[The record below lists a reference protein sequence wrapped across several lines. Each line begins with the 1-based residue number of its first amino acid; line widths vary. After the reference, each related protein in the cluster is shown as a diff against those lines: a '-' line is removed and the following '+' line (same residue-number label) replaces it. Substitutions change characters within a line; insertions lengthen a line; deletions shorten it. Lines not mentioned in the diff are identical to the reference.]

1 MGSIFDIHT
10 VNVCDCT
17 DEDFLLDTNA
27 LLWAFYP
34 NSQSG
39 NSSAADYSNFISDI
53 ISSNKHIYIPMFN
66 VCEAIHVIER
76 IQYKIYKDTNGIYNL
91 KLKDFRSIPQERNN
105 LKQILNLF
113 WQQLCNIP
121 QIIFIDETIDSELP
135 QKFIDTFEQHSLDLF
150 DTLLYKLSNEK
161 KYAIIT
167 DDKDFSS
174 VSIVGNIYS
183 CNSNFFSATPT

>member
-91 KLKDFRSIPQERNN
+91 KLKVTS
-105 LKQILNLF
+105 K
-113 WQQLCNIP
+113 NISP
-121 QIIFIDETIDSELP
+121 
-135 QKFIDTFEQHSLDLF
+135 KA
-150 DTLLYKLSNEK
+150 K
-161 KYAIIT
+161 KYGIIEPT
-167 DDKDFSS
+167 NKVGDLDA
-174 VSIVGNIYS
+174 VESI
-183 CNSNFFSATPT
+183 CRR

>member
-1 MGSIFDIHT
+1 MR
-10 VNVCDCT
+10 
-17 DEDFLLDTNA
+17 
-27 LLWAFYP
+27 
-34 NSQSG
+34 
-39 NSSAADYSNFISDI
+39 
-53 ISSNKHIYIPMFN
+53 
-66 VCEAIHVIER
+66 AIHVIER

-174 VSIVGNIYS
+174 VSIAGNIYS

>member
-105 LKQILNLF
+105 LKQ
-113 WQQLCNIP
+113 
-121 QIIFIDETIDSELP
+121 
-135 QKFIDTFEQHSLDLF
+135 
-150 DTLLYKLSNEK
+150 
-161 KYAIIT
+161 YAIIT